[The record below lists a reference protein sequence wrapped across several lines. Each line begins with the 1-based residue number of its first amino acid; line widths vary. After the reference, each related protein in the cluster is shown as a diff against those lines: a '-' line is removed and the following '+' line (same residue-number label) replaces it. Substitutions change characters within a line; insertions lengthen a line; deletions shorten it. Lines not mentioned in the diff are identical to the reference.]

1 MRRRLFTCVALAAAA
16 VLSSCTSADETD
28 LTADERVDA
37 FDASVHSPRTFS
49 YTRTQ
54 GDGRLEV
61 RGRVEDDYRYQADV
75 ASKGEQVYQE
85 VVFDDRRF
93 VRVSAPTATAAAA
106 AGGDAESTAALA
118 RGEWVRDGQGA
129 PGEFAAV
136 GSATADSQSGSGPAP
151 GLVLG
156 VVRALENADQAERFG
171 SAIRGARSYDPDSS
185 EYLERN
191 DKFPP
196 HPESGRRYDA
206 VPGPYQPDVLFADG
220 VPDDLAERLTSS
232 SLYLSFWFR
241 DGRLTR
247 IEAFFD
253 VDVKRVADDMRTAM
267 RLQAARSGAR
277 LDPATVPPAPQ
288 PYRETYTFEY
298 PKDPVK
304 VEAPAAVATVSLG
317 SAPAPAPAR

>member
-1 MRRRLFTCVALAAAA
+1 MRRRLFACVALAAAA
-16 VLSSCTSADETD
+16 VLSSCTSAGDAD

-37 FDASVHSPRTFS
+37 FDASVHPPRTFS

-61 RGRVEDDYRYQADV
+61 RGRVEDDYRYEAEV
-75 ASKGEQVYQE
+75 ASNGEQLYQE
-85 VVFDDRRF
+85 VVFDDHRF
-93 VRVSAPTATAAAA
+93 VRVSAQAAAA
-106 AGGDAESTAALA
+106 LTTGDAEDTAPPA
-118 RGEWVRDGQGA
+118 RGEWVRDGRGA
-129 PGEFAAV
+129 PGEFAAA
-136 GSATADSQSGSGPAP
+136 GSADAEAQAGAAPAP
-151 GLVLG
+151 ALVLG
-156 VVRALENADQAERFG
+156 VLRALEKADQADRFR
-171 SAIRGARSYDPDSS
+171 SALRVARVYDPDSS
-185 EYLERN
+185 GYLERN

-253 VDVKRVADDMRTAM
+253 VDVERVADDMRTAM
-267 RLQAARSGAR
+267 RLRAARSGAQ

-298 PKDPVK
+298 PQDRVK
-304 VEAPAAVATVSLG
+304 VEAPAATATVSLG
-317 SAPAPAPAR
+317 GAPAPVP